1 MGNMKKQKVRFIQLE
16 FYTIHDEP
24 SDYMVIIEVVDDVPL
39 GALFVRL
46 TLPYTLLPHYPF
58 IKN

>member
-1 MGNMKKQKVRFIQLE
+1 MKNQKVRFIQLE

-24 SDYMVIIEVVDDVPL
+24 SDYLQIIEVIDDVPC
-39 GALFVRL
+39 GSYSVRMP
-46 TLPYTLLPHYPF
+46 LPYTLIPHYPY